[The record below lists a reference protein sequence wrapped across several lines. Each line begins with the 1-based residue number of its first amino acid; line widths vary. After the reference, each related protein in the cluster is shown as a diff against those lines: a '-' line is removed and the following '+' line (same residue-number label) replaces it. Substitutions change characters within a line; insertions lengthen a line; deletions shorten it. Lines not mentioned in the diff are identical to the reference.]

1 MASKTDQNVVPIRER
16 LEAMDKEI
24 RSWARLTRKDLLFR
38 LASLNLEER
47 LRLEGEKPLKK
58 SVRSIVRKK
67 QGDIDSVAF
76 GFIRHGIFLEHGVG
90 RGRPV
95 NSPQAIAAAKPWLD
109 VVLPKATQELAN
121 IIEEKYADLIE
132 SELRLLVPGVI
143 DVTLNPIPEF
153 ITYNDGEKDIKIVID
168 KSFF

>member
-58 SVRSIVRKK
+58 SVRSIVRRNKETLR
-67 QGDIDSVAF
+67 A
-76 GFIRHGIFLEHGVG
+76 
-90 RGRPV
+90 
-95 NSPQAIAAAKPWLD
+95 SPSGSSGT
-109 VVLPKATQELAN
+109 VF
-121 IIEEKYADLIE
+121 
-132 SELRLLVPGVI
+132 S
-143 DVTLNPIPEF
+143 
-153 ITYNDGEKDIKIVID
+153 
-168 KSFF
+168 